1 MLLTAEITL
10 YPLQD
15 EYLPVIKAF
24 LAQLGEVAGLKLET
38 FPTCTVISGEFDL
51 VYGTLGDMMRWSQ
64 ETLGKSVFVVK
75 FLPGF
80 GAL

>member
-24 LAQLGEVAGLKLET
+24 LAQLGEVPDLKLET
-38 FPTCTVISGEFDL
+38 FPTCTVISGEFDR
-51 VYGTLGDMMRWSQ
+51 VYGALGDMMRWSQ
-64 ETLGKSVFVVK
+64 DTLGKSVFVVK

>member
-15 EYLPVIKAF
+15 EYLPVIKTF
-24 LAQLGEVAGLKLET
+24 LARLGEEEGIRLET
-38 FPTCTVISGEFDL
+38 FPTCTVISGEFDA
-51 VYGTLGDMMRWSQ
+51 VYGTVGKLMRWCQ

-75 FLPGF
+75 FLPGY